1 MRAYDKD
8 AFIAGYQAAFALRG
22 ANPNTYSI
30 KGVRQLALHKPY
42 TVVWNNDHSFTVTWT
57 VDNQGIQ
64 GVVLLPDLFPVTL
77 TGIAGVGGN
86 LQWGRCSINGT
97 MPTIIGT
104 GANRI
109 WFRNSVPNGEVV
121 DDVTKCL
128 NSVFFGEVFTPP
140 GVKMSM
146 TVSW

>member
-1 MRAYDKD
+1 MRNYDKG

-22 ANPNTYSI
+22 MNPDTPVI
-30 KGVRQLALHKPY
+30 RGVRQLGLNVPY
-42 TVVWNNDHSFTVTWT
+42 TVVWNNDHSFTITWEA
-57 VDNQGIQ
+57 GGGG

-77 TGIAGVGGN
+77 TGAAGFGGN
-86 LQWGRCSINGT
+86 FQWGRCTIDGT
-97 MPTIIGT
+97 MPTITST

-109 WFRNSVPNGEVV
+109 WYSNSIPNGTVV

-128 NSVFFGEVFTPP
+128 NSVFFGEIYSSP
-140 GVKMSM
+140 GVELSM